1 MAQRIKTCAVLAGG
15 CLLIATPFAP
25 ARAEEA
31 DTAEPSGPRTQPRSE
46 PRSATAPQ
54 AASIARPQQ
63 APHPRDTL
71 TGDWGGLRTTLKDR
85 GIAVRAD
92 YVSETFSAVE
102 GGQRRGTAYTQQLRA
117 GIDLD
122 MERIAGIAGGAIH
135 LTVNDRR
142 GVGISSDFV
151 GNRLPI
157 QEAAGGPYARLSELS
172 WEQNIDGGRLNLRVG
187 FFAMGN
193 DLGGLAVGCNL
204 VNAAFCAHPLSESG
218 NTGWYNYPNARWGAA
233 VRYKLR
239 PDLIVRTGVF
249 QVNPELGLEKNAF
262 RPFAGDT
269 TGVLVPLE
277 LEYDPGAMPGS
288 HVLPGH
294 YKIGFYYDT
303 ANAPRQGTTGRVH
316 ARFGG
321 YVLGDQMVLR
331 DRGGISGRGLSIF
344 GHFTANPEQSAQITR
359 WYAGGLLK
367 IGTFA
372 GRDADTVALGV
383 VHAQVNERLRA
394 AHAGTPA
401 ATADG
406 YTALP
411 EGETAI
417 ELSYGFQATR
427 WLNIRPDVQYI
438 VDPGAFSY
446 RRTPDAIALG
456 VQVKMQI

>member
-1 MAQRIKTCAVLAGG
+1 MAHRIPTSLVLAGS
-15 CLLIATPFAP
+15 CLMAATPFAS
-25 ARAEEA
+25 ARADEA
-31 DTAEPSGPRTQPRSE
+31 EAQPAAAGASV
-46 PRSATAPQ
+46 PKATTTTQ
-54 AASIARPQQ
+54 AASVARPPH

-71 TGDWGGLRTTLKDR
+71 TGDWGGLRTDLKDA

-92 YVSETFSAVE
+92 YVSETFSAVD

-117 GIDLD
+117 GVDLD
-122 MERIAGIAGGAIH
+122 MDKLAGVQGGAIH
-135 LTVNDRR
+135 LTINDRR
-142 GVGISSDFV
+142 GVGISSDYV

-157 QEAAGGPYARLSELS
+157 QEAAGGPYARLSELT
-172 WEQNIDGGRLNLRVG
+172 WEQNFDGGRLNLRVG

-193 DLGGLAVGCNL
+193 DLGGLAIGCNL

-218 NTGWYNYPNARWGAA
+218 STGWYNYPNARWGAA
-233 VRYKLR
+233 LRYKLR

-262 RPFAGDT
+262 KPFAGDT
-269 TGVLVPLE
+269 TGVLLPLE
-277 LEYDPGAMPGS
+277 LEYDPGTTPGS
-288 HVLPGH
+288 RVMPGH

-303 ANAPRQGTTGRVH
+303 ANAARQGTAGRVH

-321 YVLGDQMVLR
+321 YVLGDQMILR
-331 DRGGISGRGLSIF
+331 DRGGNGARGLSIF

-367 IGTFA
+367 VGTFA

-383 VHAQVNERLRA
+383 IHAQVNERLRA
-394 AHAGTPA
+394 AHATP
-401 ATADG
+401 TPLTDG

-417 ELSYGFQATR
+417 ELSYGLQATR

-438 VDPGAFSY
+438 VHPGAFSY
-446 RRTPDAIALG
+446 RRTADALALG